1 MPAHL
6 SRCLF
11 VNLEP
16 LQSFTLYLAELTNFC
31 AGSTPNSQLQESIAR
46 ENELHHDIV
55 QGDFLDTY
63 RNLSYKSIM
72 GQLWASEFCEQVLID
87 TVRSVL
93 TNCVL

>member
-1 MPAHL
+1 MRRKTFLP
-6 SRCLF
+6 R
-11 VNLEP
+11 V
-16 LQSFTLYLAELTNFC
+16 ELTNFC
-31 AGSTPNSQLQESIAR
+31 AGKTPDSQLQESITR

-72 GQLWASEFCEQVLID
+72 GQLWASEFCEQVLTV

-93 TNCVL
+93 TVLTVCYEG